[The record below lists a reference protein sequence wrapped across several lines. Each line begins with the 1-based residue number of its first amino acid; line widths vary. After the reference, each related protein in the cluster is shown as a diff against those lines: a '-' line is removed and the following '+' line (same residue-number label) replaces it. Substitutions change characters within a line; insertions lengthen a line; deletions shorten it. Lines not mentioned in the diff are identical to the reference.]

1 MKIIHTSDWHLG
13 QYFMGKS
20 RQREHQL
27 FLTWLTET
35 AISQKVDA
43 IIVAGDI
50 FDTGSPPSYARELY
64 NQFIVN
70 LQPTGIH
77 LIILGGN
84 HDSVAT
90 LGESRELL
98 AYLNTYVIPGVMV
111 DPENQVITL
120 KNAEKEPI
128 AIVCAIPFLRSRDI
142 MFSSAGQSGS
152 EKQKNLQQAI
162 SEHYQNIFELAKSRR
177 DETGKDLPIIATG
190 HLTTL
195 GAKTSESVR
204 EIYIGTLDAFPSSAF
219 PPADYIALG
228 HIHRA
233 QKVAGSE
240 HIRYCG
246 SPIPLSF
253 DELKN
258 DKTILIVEFKQG
270 TLSQVTP
277 HIIPRFQPMHLVKG
291 DLIEIES
298 EINKLA
304 SQYENS
310 QQDQLQQAWLDIEV
324 STQDFLNDLQQRIQS
339 MVEDLPLEILLLRR
353 ERKKRNEGLEQI
365 SKETL
370 HELTPTEVFER
381 CLSQEDWSSEVQQ
394 QKLKRVKVSFEEVLS
409 DIATYT
415 NEEE

>member
-1 MKIIHTSDWHLG
+1 
-13 QYFMGKS
+13 MGKS

-35 AISQKVDA
+35 AVSQKVDA

-64 NQFIVN
+64 NQFIVR
-70 LQPTGIH
+70 LQSTGIY

-90 LGESRELL
+90 LSESRELL
-98 AYLNTYVIPGVMV
+98 AYLNTFVIPGVMV
-111 DPENQVITL
+111 NPDDQVITL
-120 KNAEKEPI
+120 KNAQQEPI

-152 EKQKNLQQAI
+152 EKQKSLQQAI
-162 SEHYQNIFELAKSRR
+162 SEHYQRIFELAKARR
-177 DETGKDLPIIATG
+177 DETGKELPIIATG
-190 HLTTL
+190 HLTTV

-204 EIYIGTLDAFPSSAF
+204 EIYIGTLDAFPCSAF
-219 PPADYIALG
+219 PAADYIALG

-258 DKTILIVEFKQG
+258 DKTILIAEFNKG
-270 TLSQVTP
+270 TLTQVMP
-277 HIIPRFQPMHLVKG
+277 HIIPRFQPMHLIKG
-291 DLIEIES
+291 DLHEIEA
-298 EINKLA
+298 EINRLA
-304 SQYENS
+304 IQYGIS

-324 STQDFLNDLQQRIQS
+324 STQDFLNDLQQRVQS
-339 MVEDLPLEILLLRR
+339 MVEGLPLEILLLRR
-353 ERKKRNEGLEQI
+353 ERKKQNEGLEQI

-370 HELTPTEVFER
+370 HELTPGEVFER
-381 CLSQEDWSSEVQQ
+381 CLSQEDWSSEAQQ
-394 QKLKRVKVSFEEVLS
+394 EKLKRVKVCFDEMLS
-409 DIATYT
+409 EIVSQADENAL
-415 NEEE
+415 